1 MLKYSA
7 VNRYTM
13 RMSGQYIVSIDQGT
27 TNAKAALVGLDGA
40 LVATASHPI
49 PLIRVEDGG
58 IEQDPTD
65 IWHAITTIVRT
76 VVAESGVSQDQILG
90 LICTTQYSSIVPI
103 DAEGNPAHN
112 MVTHMD
118 ARAIKRKLMLLEGFK
133 PDSPLAQLTFL
144 RRAGLPPLDTGQDSL
159 SHMRLI
165 KYRFPEAYARTKVF
179 LEPSDYLTFRFTG
192 RATANQCTALMML
205 GMNNNTIG
213 VTEWD
218 PVLIQKSG
226 IDPEKW
232 PELVPVNSVVGT
244 ILPEVAQDLGLSPE
258 TKVFSGVNDT
268 QVGGIATGT
277 FTGTHAAIS
286 IGTTGVMITHVPKR
300 KTDILLGMMS
310 MPSPLPGTYF
320 VLAEN
325 GIAGKVIEYFLT
337 NLVYPNDGFAD
348 HSSDETFAAL
358 DEVLKSVPPGAN
370 GVLFLPWLAGVQ
382 SPTPDPT
389 MRGAV
394 MNLNLETTR
403 ADMARA
409 AIESLMMNL
418 QWLREGVQKFC
429 KRELTHIVFYGGGA
443 RSDVGAQIMADVFR
457 VPVHQAADPEYTVVR
472 GGAYLAFNQ
481 LGLMEIDEI
490 PGRLDIKT
498 VHEPR
503 PETKEIY
510 AARYDAFKLA
520 FKQTRSLFRRMNPK
534 GKSE

>member
-1 MLKYSA
+1 
-7 VNRYTM
+7 
-13 RMSGQYIVSIDQGT
+13 MSGKFIVSIDQGT

-40 LVATASHPI
+40 LKAVASHPI

-58 IEQDPTD
+58 VEQDPSD
-65 IWHAITTIVRT
+65 IWNAITTVVRT
-76 VVAESGVSQDQILG
+76 VVANSGVPNEQILG

-103 DAEGNPAHN
+103 DAEGNPTHN

-118 ARAIKRKLMLLEGFK
+118 ARATKQKLTKLTGFK
-133 PDSPLAQLTFL
+133 ADSPLAQLTWL
-144 RRAGLPPLDTGQDSL
+144 RRAGLPPLGTGQDSL

-192 RATANQCTALMML
+192 RTTANQCTALMML

-213 VTEWD
+213 VTKWD
-218 PVLIQKSG
+218 PKLIRKSG
-226 IDPEKW
+226 IDAEKW

-244 ILPEVAQDLGLSPE
+244 MLPEVAKDLGLSPD
-258 TKVFSGVNDT
+258 TKVLSGTNDT
-268 QVGGIATGT
+268 QVGGIATGS
-277 FTGTHAAIS
+277 FTGTHGAIS

-310 MPSPLPGTYF
+310 MPSPLPGVYF
-320 VLAEN
+320 MLAEN

-337 NLVYPNDGFAD
+337 NLVYPNDAFAD
-348 HSSDETFAAL
+348 HSSDETFKQL
-358 DEVLKSVPPGAN
+358 DEVLASVPPGAN
-370 GVLFLPWLAGVQ
+370 GVLFLPWLSGIQ

-403 ADMARA
+403 ADLARA

-457 VPVHQAADPEYTVVR
+457 IPVHQAADPEYTVVR

-498 VHEPR
+498 IYHPR
-503 PETKEIY
+503 PETKQLY
-510 AARYDAFKLA
+510 ADRYEAFKLA
-520 FKQTRSLFRRMNPK
+520 FKTTRPLFQRMNRREK
-534 GKSE
+534 AK